1 MSTIII
7 PGGGMG
13 FNIMGTAVNLV
24 ILYFLFQFVKQNFET
39 FKSNRP
45 LNIVSAL
52 KSINVDISGL
62 FQAAPTP
69 PEYESQAAPGRYAS
83 SATNL

>member
-62 FQAAPTP
+62 FQSSAPP
-69 PEYESQAAPGRYAS
+69 PVGEPQASPDRYPS
-83 SATNL
+83 SATSL